1 MVLAAA
7 SETMTRSKWI
17 FSTYKERKKSG
28 KCALNV
34 VFICHR
40 GPSVKFSLEA
50 AKIVNNQGKRE
61 RERQKE
67 REKERKQ
74 EERTKEGQ
82 ND

>member
-1 MVLAAA
+1 M
-7 SETMTRSKWI
+7 
-17 FSTYKERKKSG
+17 
-28 KCALNV
+28 CV